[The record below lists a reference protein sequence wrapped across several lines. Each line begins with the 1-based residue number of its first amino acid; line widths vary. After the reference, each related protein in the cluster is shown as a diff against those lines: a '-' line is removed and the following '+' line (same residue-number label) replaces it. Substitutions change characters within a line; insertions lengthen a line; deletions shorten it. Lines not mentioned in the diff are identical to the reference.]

1 MAAAIVGGMA
11 VKAFGSAL
19 TFAFAML
26 SSHSALADDANSFR
40 LSWVRGEG
48 AGSCP
53 DAGTIA
59 ARAVGR
65 LGRDPFSETA
75 KQSIEGSVVREGEE
89 LKAELRVRDE
99 AGVARGHRE
108 IRSKRADCVELGD
121 AVVLAVVLTIDPNAA
136 HADAPAPP
144 APTSAPQAPP
154 AATELP
160 ALGVCPVARCPTLPP
175 CSPARCPA
183 PPPLENVALAARFV
197 FGVGILPSFSPG
209 AAAVGEVGTPRV
221 RGSFGVVY
229 FPEVTTS
236 DERYAFGL
244 TTGFLGAVFAWPVAS
259 GVELSGTAELEIGAI
274 HAVVFESV
282 PVDPGEEWWVAGALG
297 PRLGFLG
304 PGPLRLELGVS
315 AVVPLA
321 RPSFEVRGIAE
332 PVFQSAPVGGF
343 AYAGL
348 GFGLP

>member
-1 MAAAIVGGMA
+1 MA
-11 VKAFGSAL
+11 VKALGSAFAL
-19 TFAFAML
+19 AFAVL
-26 SSHSALADDANSFR
+26 PVRSALADEPAPFR

-53 DAGTIA
+53 DARSIA
-59 ARAVGR
+59 ARAAER
-65 LGRDPFSETA
+65 LSRNPFSETA
-75 KQSIEGSVVREGEE
+75 KQSIEGSVAREGDE
-89 LKAELRVRDE
+89 LAAVLRLRDE
-99 AGVARGHRE
+99 AGVEHGRRE
-108 IRSKRADCVELGD
+108 IRSRQIDCVELGD

-144 APTSAPQAPP
+144 APTSSPQAPP
-154 AATELP
+154 AATEPP

-175 CSPARCPA
+175 CPPARCPA

-209 AAAVGEVGTPRV
+209 AAAVGEVGAPRV

-304 PGPLRLELGVS
+304 LSPLRLELGVS
-315 AVVPLA
+315 MVVPLA
-321 RPSFEVRGIAE
+321 RPSFKVRGIAE